1 MQSSFKIG
9 ELAKLY
15 GVGTDTIRYYEEQGL
30 ITPQRGENGYRLY
43 SIHDIWRM
51 NVIRDLRALD
61 FPVERIRAFL
71 QRHSVESTLQL
82 LDDELAA
89 IDDRLRQLQQQRKNV
104 LSRIGVIRA
113 AETRPYG
120 VIETLSLP
128 TRCCREIAQRFRTD
142 DEMDVLIKRL
152 LNQGQERRNLYIIG
166 SAGIGARVHLSP
178 KTGRVNGYSAT
189 FLLDDQ
195 GPVILPGGP
204 HLALLYRGSSR
215 QTATYVA
222 QMQAYAE
229 EHELRLAGSFL
240 EFIRIDIHESED
252 VREHV
257 TELQV
262 RLE

>member
-82 LDDELAA
+82 LDDELEA
-89 IDDRLRQLQQQRKNV
+89 IDDRLRQLQQQRHNV

-113 AETRPYG
+113 AETRPYD

-128 TRCCREIAQRFRTD
+128 TRCCREIAQRFHTD

-152 LNQGQERRNLYIIG
+152 LNQGRRNLYIIG
-166 SAGIGARVHLSP
+166 SAGIGARVYLSR
-178 KTGRVNGYSAT
+178 KTGQVDGYSST

-215 QTATYVA
+215 QTTMYVH

-229 EHELRLAGSFL
+229 EHNLRLAGSFL